1 MAEYDSRPENLQ
13 SDLRDL
19 DLEEKENLFPPDIL
33 ACISTHSPFLDQAHE
48 DGELPP
54 LPYLYDYSSFPA
66 DIQDMRESEAR
77 SLPPVSPQL
86 GLAATNGAASSAQ
99 CPPGAVDSRAVST
112 TPNSSDAREGALAPP
127 TSTPVPA
134 PTSRRAPTRSCRK
147 CSRADDIPDL
157 GVAPKRPSKKAR
169 TRKVR
174 GATVSLAPVPVAQ
187 PVAGP
192 SNVVRARAED
202 PESEQHGWDSNDDV
216 LDPAE
221 GGTMTER
228 KKRPRRTHR
237 EVVRN
242 MLNLP
247 LVACP
252 VCDEH
257 FDPKKHEANR
267 VHLMRHYGA
276 GAIKG
281 SAPLVCLW
289 EECGA
294 SVCGKRMITH
304 VHAKHVGLAFV
315 CPYARCSWRG
325 SRAKDLPQH
334 LARDHKGDPP

>member
-1 MAEYDSRPENLQ
+1 MAEYDPRPEYLQ

-19 DLEEKENLFPPDIL
+19 GLEEKENLFNPDIL
-33 ACISTHSPFLDQAHE
+33 ACISSHSPFLDQAHE

-66 DIQDMRESEAR
+66 DIPDMRESEAHA
-77 SLPPVSPQL
+77 LPPVSPPF
-86 GLAATNGAASSAQ
+86 GSAATNGAESSSAHF
-99 CPPGAVDSRAVST
+99 PPGAVDSTAVST
-112 TPNSSDAREGALAPP
+112 TQSASDAREGALAPP
-127 TSTPVPA
+127 TSPVPA
-134 PTSRRAPTRSCRK
+134 PTRRAPTRSCRK
-147 CSRADDIPDL
+147 RSRADDVPEL

-174 GATVSLAPVPVAQ
+174 GATVSPAPVPAVQ

-192 SNVVRARAED
+192 SNVVHARAED
-202 PESEQHGWDSNDDV
+202 PESEQQDSDSDDDA

-221 GGTMTER
+221 GGTATER
-228 KKRPRRTHR
+228 RKRPRRTHR
-237 EVVRN
+237 EVVQN
-242 MLNLP
+242 MLDLP

-257 FDPKKHEANR
+257 LDPKKHEANR
-267 VHLMRHYGA
+267 AHLMRHYGA
-276 GAIKG
+276 AAIKG

-294 SVCGKRMITH
+294 SVCGKSMITH